1 MEEEFIK
8 NSSKVESGRTLLL
21 TDGFIVWIGV
31 IVLFENLVAILVL
44 YRCTRLIFQ
53 IRILSLNLAVTDFLT
68 GFVLA
73 LPNTIIYDK
82 FLCDIKKFPSF
93 IFLNASLLIITI
105 MNIDRYFAFAFAMRY
120 YSFITKKLMIG
131 VSALVWM
138 LSFCLTYG
146 MFFDFD
152 DQYGLSCE
160 PLVYCPRNKVST
172 TSRSVLFG
180 FVVMNF
186 VIFGYFLHEMR
197 HLWFQG
203 NLNQVFNHHR
213 KPSRTVRKISLIVGL
228 FLVGFFPFIT
238 LYAFPILD
246 MTVGI
251 GKYIYL
257 LTAFLLVFNS
267 ACKPVIY
274 VLRFTEARYQ
284 LKKLVC
290 FWNKKWIESIDK
302 KHNQWSAT
310 YEINAIS
317 K

>member
-1 MEEEFIK
+1 
-8 NSSKVESGRTLLL
+8 
-21 TDGFIVWIGV
+21 
-31 IVLFENLVAILVL
+31 
-44 YRCTRLIFQ
+44 
-53 IRILSLNLAVTDFLT
+53 
-68 GFVLA
+68 
-73 LPNTIIYDK
+73 
-82 FLCDIKKFPSF
+82 
-93 IFLNASLLIITI
+93 

-228 FLVGFFPFIT
+228 FLVGFFPFIN

-267 ACKPVIY
+267 ACNPVIY